1 MSSFDELGLSP
12 ELLSGIRELGF
23 EQPMP
28 IQEEVIPHLLNHPG
42 DLVGLAQTGTGKTAA
57 FGLPLLQHIDTQLK
71 VPQAAILCPT
81 RELCLQITKELDRY
95 AKYLKKLSVVAV
107 YGGADIRRQIKSL
120 RDGAQVVV
128 ATPGRLL
135 DLIRRGSIPLD
146 EVKTVVLDEAD
157 EMLNMGFREELDAI
171 LDAMPPNRNT
181 HLFSATLPKEVAVL
195 SKRYMSDPHTVTIGK
210 RNAGAD
216 QIDHVYY
223 RVHPRDRYAALRRIV
238 DAHPTIYGIVFCRTR
253 QDTREVAEKLIRDGY
268 NADAIHGDLS
278 QPQRDQVMN
287 QFRKGYLQLL
297 VATDV
302 AARGIDVADLTHVIH
317 YHLPDDVESYTH
329 RSGRTG
335 RAGNQGI
342 SVALIEPRETR
353 RLRMIEKTLSDRFK
367 EGRIPTA
374 KEIVTNQIQHRI
386 SSMDQIDAD
395 HALLNEI
402 LPEITLQLNGL
413 DRDELI
419 KRFVASTYQPLL
431 SFYESAPD
439 LNTVKVRNKSDRS
452 SKSRE
457 RNGRRPNKRDGRSGG
472 SNSYRRLMMNI
483 GKKDGLSPKDV
494 IRAINDATIG
504 QRVSIGNINI
514 EKHFSVVEVDEQFAS
529 ELGRSLNKSRIG
541 RRKAQVQ
548 VEG

>member
-1 MSSFDELGLSP
+1 MSSFDELGLAP

-95 AKYLKKLSVVAV
+95 AKYLNKLSVVAV
-107 YGGADIRRQIKSL
+107 YGGADIRRQIKAL

-135 DLIRRGSIPLD
+135 DLIRRRSIHLN

-157 EMLNMGFREELDAI
+157 EMLNMGFREELDGI
-171 LDAMPPNRNT
+171 LDAMPPERNT
-181 HLFSATLPKEVAVL
+181 HLFSATLPKEVAIL

-210 RNAGAD
+210 RNAGSD

-223 RVHPRDRYAALRRIV
+223 RIHPRDRYAALRRIV

-335 RAGNQGI
+335 RAGNEGVSI
-342 SVALIEPRETR
+342 ALIEPRETR
-353 RLRMIEKTLSDRFK
+353 RLKMIEKTLPDQFS
-367 EGRIPTA
+367 EGHIPSA
-374 KEIVTNQIQHRI
+374 KEIVSSQIQHRI
-386 SSMDQIDAD
+386 SSMDQMDTD
-395 HALLNEI
+395 HDLLDEI
-402 LPEITLQLNGL
+402 MPKITMQLNGL

-419 KRFVASTYQPLL
+419 KRFVASVYQPLL
-431 SFYESAPD
+431 SFYQTAPD
-439 LNTVKVRNKSDRS
+439 LNAPKGRNKSDRP
-452 SKSRE
+452 SRTRGRGDRKRGK
-457 RNGRRPNKRDGRSGG
+457 RNNRSG
-472 SNSYRRLMMNI
+472 SNSYRRLMLNV

-541 RRKAQVQ
+541 RRRAQVQ
-548 VEG
+548 LEG

>member
-1 MSSFDELGLSP
+1 MSSFDELGLAP

-71 VPQAAILCPT
+71 VPQATILCPT

-95 AKYLKKLSVVAV
+95 AKYLNKLSVVAV
-107 YGGADIRRQIKSL
+107 YGGADIRRQIKAL

-135 DLIRRGSIPLD
+135 DLIRRRSIHLS

-157 EMLNMGFREELDAI
+157 EMLNMGFREELDGI
-171 LDAMPPNRNT
+171 LDAMPPERNT
-181 HLFSATLPKEVAVL
+181 HLFSATLPKEVAIL

-210 RNAGAD
+210 RNAGSD

-238 DAHPTIYGIVFCRTR
+238 DAHPAIYGIVFCRTR

-335 RAGNQGI
+335 RAGNQGVSI
-342 SVALIEPRETR
+342 ALIEPRETR
-353 RLRMIEKTLSDRFK
+353 RLRMIEKTLPDRFN
-367 EGRIPTA
+367 EGQIPTA
-374 KEIVTNQIQHRI
+374 KEIVSNQIQHRI
-386 SSMDQIDAD
+386 SSLDQVDAD
-395 HALLNEI
+395 HALLDEI
-402 LPEITLQLNGL
+402 MPKITVQLNGL

-431 SFYESAPD
+431 SFYQTAPD
-439 LNTVKVRNKSDRS
+439 LNAPKGGRGRSDRS
-452 SKSRE
+452 SKARD
-457 RNGRRPNKRDGRSGG
+457 RNGRKHNKRDRRSG
-472 SNSYRRLMMNI
+472 SNSYRRLMLNV

-494 IRAINDATIG
+494 IRAINNATIG

-529 ELGRSLNKSRIG
+529 ELGHSLNKSRIG
-541 RRKAQVQ
+541 RRKAHVQ